1 MKILSLSSS
10 VAHGHVGNS
19 ALVPP
24 LQRLGFQVTAINS
37 VQFSNHP
44 GHGTFGGDV
53 FAPDHVGRVV
63 DGLAQAG
70 FLADHDGILSGY
82 LGDAG
87 NGPALLRILAA
98 NPTAPYLC
106 DPVMGDDGRSYVR
119 PGIAE
124 FLCGPALAAA
134 RIVTPNPF
142 ELGILAGAPVAG
154 VEQCLGAAASLLDK
168 GPSLVVVTS
177 LEIDG
182 DMACA
187 AVTAQGSWLVRTPRL
202 AFAQPLNGAGDLLAG
217 LILAEYLNGSTTPQ
231 VLALAVSRLFAVL
244 RATWES
250 GERELALGTAQDQ
263 LAQPAQLFAVQQY

>member
-19 ALVPP
+19 ALTLP
-24 LQRLGFQVTAINS
+24 LQRLGFQVTAVNS

-53 FAPDHVGRVV
+53 FAADHVARVV
-63 DGLAQAG
+63 DGLDAAG
-70 FLADHDGILSGY
+70 FLAGHDGILSGY
-82 LGDAG
+82 LGDAA
-87 NGPALLRILAA
+87 NGPTLMRMLAA
-98 NPTAPYLC
+98 NPGAPYLC

-124 FLCGPALAAA
+124 FLAGPALAAA

-142 ELGILAGAPVAG
+142 ELGILAGAPVTG
-154 VEQCLGAAASLLDK
+154 QEQCLQAATALLSK

-177 LEIDG
+177 LAIDG

-187 AVTAQGSWLVRTPRL
+187 AVTAQGRWLVRTPRL
-202 AFAQPLNGAGDLLAG
+202 TFPHPVNGAGDLLAG
-217 LILAEYLNGSTTPQ
+217 LILTEHVTGADTPQ
-231 VLALAVSRLFAVL
+231 TLSLAVSRLFAVL
-244 RATWES
+244 QATWES
-250 GERELALGTAQDQ
+250 GERELALVAAQDR
-263 LAQPAQLFAVQQY
+263 LVQPTRLFAVQQS